1 VINRRIPLRR
11 RSPGGNHVDEAQTV
25 NPDEATM
32 KSKAIYVL
40 ISLALMSVSAQAWEI
55 RTTCSHSRFYGSSS
69 CRTVGIEDQPQTR
82 DYAQEAEDA
91 KARQQ
96 RIKNWEA
103 FCKPTRAYDELGVVR
118 LVYAERGCE
127 FGRGE

>member
-1 VINRRIPLRR
+1 LLR
-11 RSPGGNHVDEAQTV
+11 RSPGGNRVGEAQTV

-32 KSKAIYVL
+32 KNKAIYVL
-40 ISLALMSVSAQAWEI
+40 IGLALMTVSAQAWEI
-55 RTTCSHSRFYGSSS
+55 RTTCSHSRYYGSSS
-69 CRTVGIEDQPQTR
+69 CRTVGIEDQPVTR

-103 FCKPTRAYDELGVVR
+103 FCKPTRTYDELGVVR
-118 LVYAERGCE
+118 LVYAEKGCE

>member
-1 VINRRIPLRR
+1 LLR
-11 RSPGGNHVDEAQTV
+11 RSPGGNRVGEAQTV

-32 KSKAIYVL
+32 KNKAIYVL
-40 ISLALMSVSAQAWEI
+40 IGLALMTVSAQAWEI
-55 RTTCSHSRFYGSSS
+55 RETCSHSRYYGSSS
-69 CRTVGIEDQPQTR
+69 CRTVGIEDQPVTR

-103 FCKPTRAYDELGVVR
+103 FCKPTRTYDELGVVR
-118 LVYAERGCE
+118 LIYAEKGCE

>member
-1 VINRRIPLRR
+1 
-11 RSPGGNHVDEAQTV
+11 
-25 NPDEATM
+25 M
-32 KSKAIYVL
+32 KSKTIYVL
-40 ISLALMSVSAQAWEI
+40 VGLALMSGAAQAWEI

-82 DYAQEAEDA
+82 DYAQEAEDY

-103 FCKPTRAYDELGVVR
+103 FCKPTRTYDNEGVIR
-118 LVYAERGCE
+118 LVYAKKGCE
-127 FGRGE
+127 FGRSE

>member
-1 VINRRIPLRR
+1 LRR
-11 RSPGGNHVDEAQTV
+11 RSPGGNRVGEAQTV

-32 KSKAIYVL
+32 KNKAIYVL
-40 ISLALMSVSAQAWEI
+40 IGLALMSVSAQAWEI

-69 CRTVGIEDQPQTR
+69 CRTVGIEDQPVTR

-103 FCKPTRAYDELGVVR
+103 FCKPTRTYDDLGVVR